1 MSEEFFSNYPK
12 IQYDLYR
19 NGSSVELTD
28 ICRAAII
35 NSELVSDNATN
46 YTYYDIFDGDRPDT
60 VSYKIYGTVD
70 HYWTFFL
77 INDHLRSGLNAQWPL
92 SYSDFTKYINKK
104 YAQYSCI
111 SFIPQENID
120 DKGILD
126 FSIVPLDD
134 KYLPYL
140 RLTSSANGG
149 SRIASIDRYDSA
161 RQQLIVYDIHGV
173 RNSNR
178 YEIIRDSFI
187 KNSGNFVNPN
197 YRLLWQHPHIDPSD
211 YAIIS
216 IIRGYENFIK
226 LFNIEKIQPTTT
238 DIAQFGREQ
247 AEKDAALKRS
257 EDRKK
262 IFDNDIKITEEDL
275 TIVMKTIYDKNEA
288 MTEKFKTYAED
299 YTISSYL
306 KEEWVNKLYEY
317 LKQPK
322 IDYVGWKNHIEY
334 GQTKEQYIF
343 SKYFVAAADIF
354 RWTSYAEA
362 AHSYYS
368 ADQESIISAYDIIK
382 TENVVYPNYVSFND
396 YETSLNDKK
405 TSIKIIRPEHINEF
419 ITAYFETLTT

>member
-35 NSELVSDNATN
+35 NSELVADDATN

-120 DKGILD
+120 NKGILD

-140 RLTSSANGG
+140 RLTSSTNTGSKIAN
-149 SRIASIDRYDSA
+149 IERYDSA
-161 RQQLIVYDIHGV
+161 RQQLIVYDIHGMQD
-173 RNSNR
+173 SNR

-187 KNSGNFVNPN
+187 KDSGNFVNPS
-197 YRLLWQHPHIDPSD
+197 YRLFWQLP
-211 YAIIS
+211 
-216 IIRGYENFIK
+216 
-226 LFNIEKIQPTTT
+226 
-238 DIAQFGREQ
+238 
-247 AEKDAALKRS
+247 
-257 EDRKK
+257 
-262 IFDNDIKITEEDL
+262 
-275 TIVMKTIYDKNEA
+275 DKNIVGDKEYTNSLKLK
-288 MTEKFKTYAED
+288 TEW
-299 YTISSYL
+299 I
-306 KEEWVNKLYEY
+306 NRLYDY

-322 IDYVGWKNHIEY
+322 VDYVGWKNHIEY
-334 GQTKEQYIF
+334 GQTQEQYIF
-343 SKYFVAAADIF
+343 SKYFVAASDIF
-354 RWTSYAEA
+354 RWTNYAEA

-368 ADQESIISAYDIIK
+368 TDYETTISAYDILK

-405 TSIKIIRPEHINEF
+405 TSIKIIRPEYINDF
-419 ITAYFETLTT
+419 IKAYFETLTA